1 MNLTLNL
8 IAPILSAD
16 HHPPRAQQND
26 NQKKLIEILQK
37 ASANY
42 GKAPADTGNKINNW
56 FELELKRNND
66 HLSPIIKENA
76 FTLEDIERS

>member
-1 MNLTLNL
+1 MANQYPK
-8 IAPILSAD
+8 A
-16 HHPPRAQQND
+16 QND

-37 ASANY
+37 ASTNF
-42 GKAPADTGNKINNW
+42 GRAPEAGNKINNW

-76 FTLEDIERS
+76 FTLEDVENN